1 MYREYFCI
9 LTNSVKN
16 NIIYLSKFLKGLVAM
31 KYGLVMEGGAMR
43 GMFTAGVTDVLMENG
58 IKFDGAVGVSAGA
71 AFGCN
76 YKSNQ
81 SGRVIRYNT
90 RFCRDRR
97 FCSLRSL
104 IRTGDI
110 FGAEFCYHEIPDR
123 LDVFDYE
130 TFGNSPME
138 FYVVCTDAESGKA
151 VYHKCKKADYE
162 ELEWI
167 RASASMPIVS
177 RVVEIGG
184 RKLLD
189 GGISDSIPLKFM
201 EKTGYERNVVILTQ
215 PRDFVKP
222 PSSMARR
229 VKPLLRKYP
238 DLINAMNNR
247 HKMYNAELKYIRR
260 SEQEGRAFVIAPPEK
275 LPVGHIEHNP
285 DVLREVYRT
294 GRNTANKCL
303 DDMINFMKQ

>member
-1 MYREYFCI
+1 M
-9 LTNSVKN
+9 KD
-16 NIIYLSKFLKGLVAM
+16 NIIYFSKFLKGLVVM

-76 YKSNQ
+76 YKSEQ

-90 RFCRDRR
+90 RFCRDSR
-97 FCSLRSL
+97 FCSMRSL
-104 IRTGDI
+104 LKTGDI
-110 FGAEFCYHEIPDR
+110 FGAEFCYHEIPEK
-123 LDVFDYE
+123 LDVFDFK
-130 TFGNSPME
+130 TFRKSPME
-138 FYVVCTDAESGKA
+138 FYVVCTDIETGKP
-151 VYHKCKKADYE
+151 VYHKCDKADYN

-167 RASASMPIVS
+167 RASASMPLVS
-177 RVVEIGG
+177 RIVKIGG
-184 RKLLD
+184 KKLLD

-201 EKTGYERNVVILTQ
+201 EKSGYDRNVVILTQ

-222 PSSMARR
+222 PSSMGRR
-229 VKPLLRKYP
+229 CRPLLRKYP
-238 DLINAMNNR
+238 NLVSAMNNR
-247 HKMYNAELKYIRR
+247 HKMYNAELKHIRR

-285 DVLREVYRT
+285 DVLREVYRI
-294 GRNTANKCL
+294 GRNIANKYL
-303 DDMINFMKQ
+303 DEIFNFMRG